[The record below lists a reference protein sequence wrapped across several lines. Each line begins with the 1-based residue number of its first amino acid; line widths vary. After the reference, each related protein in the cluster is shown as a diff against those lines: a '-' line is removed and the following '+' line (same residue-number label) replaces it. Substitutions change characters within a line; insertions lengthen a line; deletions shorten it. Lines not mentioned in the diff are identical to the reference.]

1 MTEYTD
7 TLDRLVIQPRAKQG
21 PLDHLDASSSL
32 MICGL
37 KGFHGAG
44 EGELGVVE
52 AD

>member
-1 MTEYTD
+1 MIEIAD

-21 PLDHLDASSSL
+21 PLVHLDASSSL

-37 KGFHGAG
+37 KGFHGTG
-44 EGELGVVE
+44 GGELGVVE